1 MLALG
6 VLVVGVSLLAPSMP
20 LLFFFPV
27 MAFRSI
33 FVWGPAVIVG
43 LFLLAWLDKR
53 EKKKTDHD
61 TAELSG
67 D

>member
-1 MLALG
+1 
-6 VLVVGVSLLAPSMP
+6 MP

-61 TAELSG
+61 TGELSG

>member
-6 VLVVGVSLLAPSMP
+6 VLVVGVSLLASSMP
-20 LLFFFPV
+20 LLFFPV

-61 TAELSG
+61 TGELSG